1 MKKRLMVICMAIFMI
16 LTLVPSDL
24 IIAKAEEATETEY
37 KKIYTIAD
45 LAAIENDMSGHYM
58 LMNDIDMSETK
69 KGGTWDS
76 GRGWAPIG
84 YNSQTV
90 FSGVIEGNGYSII
103 GLNQNVAPYGG
114 LIWKISG
121 TVKNLS
127 MKECNI
133 VCNSEGGSIAAFLED
148 GVIENCSSVNGK
160 IMQNGTTIHGLGG
173 IVGCAYTEKTHKSKM
188 IKCYNSS
195 NVISKGGY
203 PGTNYIMSAQVGG
216 IVGDGSASTAIDCY
230 NSGEVS
236 ATGKYTYVG
245 GIGLGVYATRCYNV
259 GILKRSSS
267 TSKLYPCSSETSD
280 CSYYSVNCVNGDETS
295 SGDSAA
301 YSKSDAQMKLQS
313 TYVGWDFKD
322 TWYIDPYSDYPYPQF
337 IKFEKDVEAIEW
349 NNLPIKQTYFINQ
362 EIDPTGGKIMVY
374 YIDDTSQ
381 QIDVTSDMISGYDMS
396 KLGKQMVTISYR
408 GKTLVYE
415 INIRDVLSV
424 TKVSDPEK
432 REFAKGTSFDYT
444 GWRVRV
450 SYTDG
455 NVEDVDITPEMT
467 TGGNINVVGTY
478 NIKAVIAGYEF
489 EQEVKVV
496 PIKIESIKIVTMPTK
511 MVYVVD
517 EPFDTTGMVVQAV
530 YNNGTTKEVGD
541 YVISGYD
548 ASLGTHTVEI
558 SYQGFKTSFD
568 VEVEKG
574 VVTAIA
580 VTQMPNKTEYIEGQ
594 AFDSTGMIVQAA
606 YSNGF
611 KKTITDYTVSA
622 IPSGLGSRK
631 VTISSGNVSTYI
643 YVKVKEKELESIVVD
658 TLPEK
663 TLYVEGEKFD
673 KNGIVV
679 KAIYNN
685 GNSEEI
691 SDYVLSGVDMSQ
703 IGTHQITVSY
713 QGLMTTFDIEVIGK
727 SLKSISAI
735 GVKKTEYMPGEK
747 LDLAGLVVK
756 AIYNNG
762 TSSELSAD
770 DYSVSGYTGTVG
782 NNIISVSYG
791 GKSATFVVV
800 VHNPSGEWVVTKEA
814 TCTSEGEKVQYC
826 KDCDKEL
833 YREKIEKKAHT
844 LVKDAAVDATCT
856 TPGKTEGTHCSACG
870 EVIVKQDEIPA
881 LGHSFGDWEIV
892 SKATCENAGE
902 LKRVC
907 SVCGAEETKKDPA
920 TGHDYMSS
928 VVKATCTKGG
938 YTQHV
943 CSRCGDSYK
952 DSFTLPVEHSYVGQ
966 VTKSA
971 TCMAEGVKTYICTNC
986 GDTYTEIIKMLPHTV
1001 VIDAAQ
1007 SASCTKTGLTEGK
1020 HCSVCGTVIETQK
1033 TIPKKA
1039 HTYKVVTTPATTVKN
1054 GSKVKKCSSC
1064 GAVATKRV
1072 IYRPATVTLS
1082 KNSFVYSG
1090 KVQRPSIA
1098 VKDSKGRIIPSAGY
1112 TITYSKGCKAVG
1124 KYALKLTFKGNYRG
1138 TINRTYTIVPKAT
1151 SISSVLSGKKTF
1163 TINWKKQTTES
1174 SGYEVQYATASSF
1187 KGAKTVAVT
1196 SSKITSKKIAAVT
1209 SKRKYYVRVRAYK
1222 KVGNTKY
1229 YSAWSGVKTV
1239 VVK

>member
-24 IIAKAEEATETEY
+24 IIAKAEETTEIEY

-69 KGGTWDS
+69 KGGSWDS
-76 GRGWAPIG
+76 GYGWVPLG
-84 YNSQTV
+84 YNKKEE
-90 FSGVIEGNGYSII
+90 FSGVLDGNGYSLI
-103 GLNQNVAPYGG
+103 GMNCFDQRCGG
-114 LIWKISG
+114 LIYTVSG
-121 TVKNLS
+121 TVKNIRIKKCDI
-127 MKECNI
+127 KEVYCA
-133 VCNSEGGSIAAFLED
+133 GGIASKLN
-148 GVIENCSSVNGK
+148 GGTIMRCSSENGIIEQK
-160 IMQNGTTIHGLGG
+160 NNLGYNLYYGAGG
-173 IVGCAYTEKTHKSKM
+173 IVGQ
-188 IKCYNSS
+188 S
-195 NVISKGGY
+195 NIGEGVIAECFNTSTLSTYGRLGAV
-203 PGTNYIMSAQVGG
+203 IGG
-216 IVGDGSASTAIDCY
+216 IIGSGNKINIVDCY
-230 NSGEVS
+230 NAGDIE
-236 ATGKYTYVG
+236 GKDDCSSIC
-245 GIGLGVYATRCYNV
+245 GIGMEGNLKNCYNV
-259 GILKRSSS
+259 GKLKQFTSNGSAHACGYAYNEENCYYDVNCYVNGGYDNDA
-267 TSKLYPCSSETSD
+267 TSKSTEQL
-280 CSYYSVNCVNGDETS
+280 SYQATF
-295 SGDSAA
+295 A
-301 YSKSDAQMKLQS
+301 
-313 TYVGWDFKD
+313 GWDFD
-322 TWYIDPYSDYPYPQF
+322 NTWIIDSATNYKYPQLRNNRQDTD
-337 IKFEKDVEAIEW
+337 KNVETIEW
-349 NNLPIKQTYFINQ
+349 SSLPSRQTYYKGAAIDLSGA
-362 EIDPTGGKIMVY
+362 EITVY
-374 YIDDTSQ
+374 YVDDTSET
-381 QIDVTSDMISGYDMS
+381 IKVTKDMLSEYDMS
-396 KLGKQMVTISYR
+396 KVGTQQVTVIYKD
-408 GKTLVYE
+408 KTLTFDITVKE
-415 INIRDVLSV
+415 ILNVDQISGPDK
-424 TKVSDPEK
+424 T
-432 REFAKGTSFDYT
+432 EFVKGTAFDFT
-444 GWRVRV
+444 GWQVRV
-450 SYTDG
+450 IYTDG
-455 NVEDVDITPEMT
+455 KTETIDVTPEMA
-467 TGGNINVVGTY
+467 TGANINVVGSYTV
-478 NIKAVIAGYEF
+478 KYELNGQVF
-489 EQEVKVV
+489 EQEIKVT
-496 PIKIESIKIVTMPTK
+496 PIKLSGIKITKKPTK
-511 MVYVVD
+511 LTYI
-517 EPFDTTGMVVQAV
+517 EGEEFDSTGMVVEAA
-530 YNNGTTKEVGD
+530 YNNGTSKEITD
-541 YVISGYD
+541 YTVEGFESE
-548 ASLGTHTVEI
+548 LGTHTIIVK
-558 SYQGFKTSFD
+558 YQNYSDEFD

-574 VVTAIA
+574 VPVAIA
-580 VTQMPNKTEYIEGQ
+580 VTTMPDKTEYIEGQ
-594 AFDSTGMIVQAA
+594 AFDSTGMVVQAV

-928 VVKATCTKGG
+928 IVKATCTKGG

-952 DSFTLPVEHSYVGQ
+952 DSFTLPVEHSYVSQ

-1098 VKDSKGRIIPSAGY
+1098 VKDSKGRIIPSTGY
-1112 TITYSKGCKAVG
+1112 TMTYSKGCRAVG

-1138 TINRTYTIVPKAT
+1138 TVNRTFTIVPKST
-1151 SISSVLSGKKTF
+1151 LISSVRPSKKTF
-1163 TINWKKQTTES
+1163 TVSWKKQTVES
-1174 SGYEVQYATASSF
+1174 NGYEVQYAVTSNF
-1187 KGAKTVAVT
+1187 RGAKTVAVT
-1196 SSKITSKKIAAVT
+1196 SNKITSRKITAVT
-1209 SKRKYYVRVRAYK
+1209 SKRKYYVRVRTYK
-1222 KVGNTKY
+1222 KTGNKKY
-1229 YSAWSGVKTV
+1229 YSTWSGVKTV